1 MSDLETLYQQTLEYL
16 YSFVDFSLKHSVD
29 IKPEQFDL
37 GRMQAL
43 AAALGNPQ
51 AQFRSIHVAGTKGKG
66 SVSALCASALRAQG
80 YRVGLYT
87 SPHLDDYAERI
98 QINGQLIPHAELVAL
113 VEELKPHIAAIP
125 RLTTFEITTA
135 LAFLYFARQ
144 RCDAALIEVGLGGR
158 LDATNVI
165 TPQVAVI
172 TSLSYDHMFLLGNT
186 LAEIAGEKAG
196 IIKEG
201 VPVVLSPQVE
211 EARLVVEQ
219 VARQRGAPLI
229 QIGGAPAVEV
239 AGKRINNGLADGG
252 VPPAVGVPPAAEVD
266 YQFAPLEHSLA
277 GQTFQVWPAAG
288 QPVTLSIPL
297 LGTHQVVNAVTA
309 YAALR
314 AFAQSGLQINK
325 TSSANPLPI
334 RFPVFAQAGLP
345 VSEEAIRSG
354 FASVQWPGRFE
365 VLRQSPPVVVDCAH
379 NRDSALKLRQ
389 ALDDYFPGYPV
400 VMVFGASE
408 DKDVQGMFAELM
420 AAKSQPGRVQQL
432 IAVKSFHPRA
442 MPPENI
448 VALAQSFNCPAQII
462 LDVADGFEEALRL
475 AGEQALVLVTGSIF
489 VVAGARLAWERKDR
503 SQA

>member
-1 MSDLETLYQQTLEYL
+1 M
-16 YSFVDFSLKHSVD
+16 
-29 IKPEQFDL
+29 
-37 GRMQAL
+37 
-43 AAALGNPQ
+43 
-51 AQFRSIHVAGTKGKG
+51 
-66 SVSALCASALRAQG
+66 
-80 YRVGLYT
+80 
-87 SPHLDDYAERI
+87 
-98 QINGQLIPHAELVAL
+98 
-113 VEELKPHIAAIP
+113 
-125 RLTTFEITTA
+125 
-135 LAFLYFARQ
+135 
-144 RCDAALIEVGLGGR
+144 
-158 LDATNVI
+158 
-165 TPQVAVI
+165 
-172 TSLSYDHMFLLGNT
+172 
-186 LAEIAGEKAG
+186 
-196 IIKEG
+196 
-201 VPVVLSPQVE
+201 
-211 EARLVVEQ
+211 
-219 VARQRGAPLI
+219 
-229 QIGGAPAVEV
+229 
-239 AGKRINNGLADGG
+239 
-252 VPPAVGVPPAAEVD
+252 
-266 YQFAPLEHSLA
+266 
-277 GQTFQVWPAAG
+277 
-288 QPVTLSIPL
+288 
-297 LGTHQVVNAVTA
+297 
-309 YAALR
+309 
-314 AFAQSGLQINK
+314 
-325 TSSANPLPI
+325 
-334 RFPVFAQAGLP
+334 FAQAGLP

>member
-43 AAALGNPQ
+43 VAALGNPQ

-66 SVSALCASALRAQG
+66 SVSALCASALQAQG

-113 VEELKPHIAAIP
+113 VEELKPQIAAIP

-229 QIGGAPAVEV
+229 QV

-252 VPPAVGVPPAAEVD
+252 VPPAVGVPPAEGVPPAAEVD

-297 LGTHQVVNAVTA
+297 LGAHQVVNAVTA

-314 AFAQSGLQINK
+314 
-325 TSSANPLPI
+325 
-334 RFPVFAQAGLP
+334 VFAQAGLP

-354 FASVQWPGRFE
+354 FANVQWPGRFE